1 MLATRSVRMT
11 VPDVPHRIQVE
22 RRLAAQYAV
31 TQILAS
37 ADSLEDATGQVLG
50 AICLSLDWDWAALWT
65 ASPGDSALHCVHVHH
80 RDRTATGPFEQTSR
94 ATKLARGLGLP
105 GRVWASGKT
114 ESIHDV
120 T

>member
-11 VPDVPHRIQVE
+11 VPDVPQGIQIE
-22 RRLAAQYAV
+22 RRLTAQYAV

-65 ASPGDSALHCVHVHH
+65 AAPRDSVLHCAQIHH
-80 RDRTATGPFEQTSR
+80 RDRTATGAFEIASR
-94 ATKLARGLGLP
+94 ATPLARGAGLP
-105 GRVWASGKT
+105 GRV
-114 ESIHDV
+114 
-120 T
+120 